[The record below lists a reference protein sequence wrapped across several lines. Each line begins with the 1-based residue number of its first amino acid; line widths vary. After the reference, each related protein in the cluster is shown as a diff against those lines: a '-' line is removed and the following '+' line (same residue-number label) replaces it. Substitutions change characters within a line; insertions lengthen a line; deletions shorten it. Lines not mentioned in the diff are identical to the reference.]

1 MKKILTAL
9 LTIVFVCTLVTGC
22 SAFLESEQA
31 QSLAVYS
38 FSGENEYFTLSNG
51 VIALT
56 PAEETFYG
64 GNLDVN
70 QEEFND
76 ITAYTM
82 TFYIMSN
89 NEKDVLLSNS
99 VADMTGKT
107 VKLSGETGK
116 RSGGG
121 IIIREQMDALQNQ
134 LYFELETTNLDGKKS
149 NYSLQLTLTKVTE
162 G

>member
-1 MKKILTAL
+1 MKKILSAL
-9 LTIVFVCTLVTGC
+9 LTIVFVCILVTGC

-51 VIALT
+51 VIVLT
-56 PAEETFYG
+56 LAEETFYG

-70 QEEFND
+70 QKEFND

-107 VKLSGETGK
+107 VKFSGETGK

-149 NYSLQLTLTKVTE
+149 HYSLQLTLIKVTE